1 MENELLELSHDFKNR
16 IKEKNI
22 LIRKLKKL
30 ILTIYGLIVVTDEKS
45 DISLIQII
53 REYLSDCLIE
63 HFNVESDD
71 SSDDDDSHLE

>member
-1 MENELLELSHDFKNR
+1 MENELLELSKDFRNR
-16 IKEKNI
+16 MKEKNI

-53 REYLSDCLIE
+53 REYLSDCLID
-63 HFNVESDD
+63 HFNVESDE
-71 SSDDDDSHLE
+71 SDDDEIDD

>member
-1 MENELLELSHDFKNR
+1 MENELLELSNDFKNR

-45 DISLIQII
+45 DISLIQTI

-63 HFNVESDD
+63 HFGVESDD
-71 SSDDDDSHLE
+71 DEDDIDDY